1 MPGLTP
7 NFFLRY
13 PLPADPADVPG
24 ALQALAEDVEGTLTQ
39 LAAEA
44 QPRAMAQFLGTIT
57 NTIPGTALSGTFTWQ
72 LTDFNTY
79 APTVTEPM
87 PAVQPI
93 NDASTTALTVNHD
106 GFWFIFGTVQA
117 NTTAPAASIDELAV
131 ELLKNGSATPPW
143 SRSGSHDTTTAG
155 VSTFTLDVAAGMPLL
170 AGDTVGLRGL
180 VRRSAGSAAVSF
192 GSRSITLLRM
202 TLS

>member
-117 NTTAPAASIDELAV
+117 NTTAPAANIDELAV

>member
-1 MPGLTP
+1 MPGFTP
-7 NFFLRY
+7 NFL
-13 PLPADPADVPG
+13 LPYSVPGDPANVPA
-24 ALQALAEDVEGTLTQ
+24 ALQNLAEAVESTVSFLSES
-39 LAAEA
+39 AR
-44 QPRAMAQFLGTIT
+44 PRAMAQFLGTIT

-72 LTDFNTY
+72 LTDFNTF

-93 NDASTTALTVNHD
+93 NDAATTALTVNHD

-117 NTTAPAASIDELAV
+117 QTTAPAANIDELAV

-180 VRRSAGSAAVSF
+180 VRRSAGAAAVSF